1 MNKEPPS
8 SYGGGGKAAHQ
19 QQQQSL
25 SNPYLKPPSGVPSSS
40 SNKSI
45 ATTTNNAA
53 MPNTNHIT
61 KKAVTLASCNKSNA
75 TTSSSAK
82 VGVTPKVIRNYNYN
96 PYQKTVVGKKMM
108 TTVTPT
114 PKKQHQQQNGAA
126 ISSVATPRSAGHVVN
141 PNNKTTPAIASRL
154 PSSNKQNNVNISH
167 FEKKNQPQPQPPRK
181 KQRGT
186 NLKSQLKSQIAL
198 LHRQKRNFIQQKQLE
213 KQRLLQQKEMERK
226 RIEHE
231 KEMKRVLKL
240 QQEEMKRKEKRVR
253 QQIVGKCMNDIILGV
268 TKRMEYERC
277 NGGVHYAIGEVMES
291 ITSTIEQREKKKRLE
306 KEKKSKVAP
315 DVQLQSQ
322 QQHSAFMSAY
332 TMQQVA
338 SQHMYHPMYHHQQGM
353 LSFPGHY
360 PSMVQP
366 VPFPHHPTNVML
378 YHSNYM
384 PYNVPSNP
392 SVSLQVNKPSV
403 PQPLK
408 VIKQAVSKPPPT
420 KDSLTLHPSPV
431 TDPYSP
437 YTKSHDVYPTD
448 IVLTKKTAGESF
460 GVILRWESKSALAP
474 RDTIVGNN
482 KGDVTSAT
490 SMTAN
495 AVPKK
500 MPKQLVSY
508 GVMSVVDVKKATF
521 ASSLAALHPGDVILS
536 INGMTVGGME
546 FSDACRAVGATSTEC
561 PTTGVI
567 SCVFK
572 VARLKPSV
580 LAGGKPYVGHTS
592 MKQGLVPPVA
602 APALPMIPFRAFGDK
617 VIAGEFSLV
626 EWNALV
632 RGLSTLPH
640 LLFSGM
646 ALLPVTTKE
655 VLDVIQKSDGYGK
668 NLQRRSRETLET
680 KLAYEGK
687 RIMLNMNEK
696 AGSYWAITWA
706 AEVQRDVENEN
717 NALFKVPLTDARRSN
732 LRAASRPAKGCKC
745 GSLSHTHV
753 NDSKCPLYRDV
764 KQYCE
769 ANSINISD
777 GRNKDSSEAL
787 TKKKNEARS
796 AMEKAY
802 IDRFIKLRSEDAAT
816 REEAQFVLEME
827 KIQSSKM
834 KKAVFAPP
842 SLCTLV
848 LSAVASVMDVVPED
862 GPAMDEKKSDGD
874 EFKKEDGRKDSS
886 PMQDSSD
893 SDSDSDD
900 SDDSDDEDVPL
911 HLLLQSS
918 SKRVA
923 NKNNSPPSKRPKQ
936 SDDKQ
941 AENKKAVP
949 NPYFLAQIL
958 KIISERHGHVYTEP
972 SHAEFAW

>member
-1 MNKEPPS
+1 MNKEPPF

-53 MPNTNHIT
+53 MPNTSHIT

-114 PKKQHQQQNGAA
+114 PKKQHQQQNGA
-126 ISSVATPRSAGHVVN
+126 TPKSAGHVVI
-141 PNNKTTPAIASRL
+141 PNKTTPAIASRL
-154 PSSNKQNNVNISH
+154 PSSNKQNNVNTSH
-167 FEKKNQPQPQPPRK
+167 ASKKNQPPQPQPPRK

-231 KEMKRVLKL
+231 K
-240 QQEEMKRKEKRVR
+240 EMKRKEKRVR

-332 TMQQVA
+332 GMQQVA
-338 SQHMYHPMYHHQQGM
+338 SQNMYHPMYHHQQGM
-353 LSFPGHY
+353 LSFPGGHY
-360 PSMVQP
+360 SSMVQP

-392 SVSLQVNKPSV
+392 SVNLQVNKPSV

-460 GVILRWESKSALAP
+460 GVTLRWENKSALVP

-482 KGDVTSAT
+482 KGDVTSVT

-521 ASSLAALHPGDVILS
+521 ASCSAALHPGDVILS

-546 FSDACRAVGATSTEC
+546 FSDACRAVGTTSTEC

-567 SCVFK
+567 RCVFK
-572 VARLKPSV
+572 VARMKPSV

-640 LLFSGM
+640 QLFSGM
-646 ALLPVTTKE
+646 ALLTVTTKE
-655 VLDVIQKSDGYGK
+655 VLDAIQKSDEYGK

-680 KLAYEGK
+680 KLAYESK
-687 RIMLNMNEK
+687 RILLNMNEK
-696 AGSYWAITWA
+696 SGKYWATTWA
-706 AEVQRDVENEN
+706 AEVQWDVENEN

-777 GRNKDSSEAL
+777 GRNRDSSKAL
-787 TKKKNEARS
+787 SKKKNEAKS
-796 AMEKAY
+796 AIEKAY

-816 REEAQFVLEME
+816 REEAEFVLEME

-862 GPAMDEKKSDGD
+862 SPAMDEKKSDGD
-874 EFKKEDGRKDSS
+874 EFKKEDVRNDSS

-918 SKRVA
+918 AKRTA
-923 NKNNSPPSKRPKQ
+923 TKQNNSPPSKRTKQ
-936 SDDKQ
+936 QTEDKQ
-941 AENKKAVP
+941 TVNKKAVP
-949 NPYFLAQIL
+949 SPYFLAQIL